1 MVPLCDLR
9 AQYESLKHEIDAAM
23 QTVAAGG
30 QFILGSNVK
39 AFEEEMAAYLGCKHA
54 IGVGSGTDALHLAVR
69 ALDIGPG
76 DEVITTPFTFIATS
90 EAICL
95 VGATPVFVDIDPR
108 TFNIDPNLI
117 ESVITPR
124 TKAILP
130 VHLYGQPCDM
140 DAIMEIA
147 ARHGLRV
154 VEDCAQALGAE
165 YRGRKAGT
173 FGDAGCL
180 SFFPS
185 KNLGCFGD
193 GGMVVTND
201 GGLSERLEYLRRHG
215 GRVKYHHEEIGL
227 NSRLDELQAAILRVK
242 LPHLDH
248 WNSLRRQHAHR
259 YNSLLTHIKQVVRPA
274 ELVGVATVAPFAD
287 ETPPVGD
294 CPDFRGGLAERKW
307 DCPLHARNPI
317 LRAVY
322 HQYTIRVD
330 DRDAVAADLRDEGTG
345 CFPYY
350 PVPLHLQRVH
360 EGLGNRQGSL
370 PCAEKAAS
378 ECLSL
383 PMFPELNCDQIE
395 QVVDSVRLSLQPGV
409 TCGAKKSA

>member
-9 AQYESLKHEIDAAM
+9 AQYESLKHEIDVAM
-23 QTVAAGG
+23 QTVAASG
-30 QFILGSNVK
+30 QFILGANVK

-117 ESVITPR
+117 ESAITPR

-140 DAIMEIA
+140 DAIMDIA
-147 ARHGLRV
+147 ERYDLRV
-154 VEDCAQALGAE
+154 VEDCAQSLGAE
-165 YRGRKAGT
+165 YRGRNAGT
-173 FGDAGCL
+173 FGDVGCL

-193 GGMVVTND
+193 GGMVVTGD
-201 GGLSERLEYLRRHG
+201 GSLCERVEYLRRHG
-215 GRVKYHHEEIGL
+215 GRVKYHHEELGL

-242 LPHLDH
+242 LPHLDR
-248 WNSLRRQHAHR
+248 WNSLRRQHAYR
-259 YNSLLTHIKQVVRPA
+259 YNSLLAELKQIVRPA
-274 ELVGVATVAPFAD
+274 ERADNGTV
-287 ETPPVGD
+287 TPHGD
-294 CPDFRGGLAERKW
+294 DDGTNSLQ
-307 DCPLHARNPI
+307 H
-317 LRAVY
+317 AVY
-322 HQYTIRVD
+322 HQYTIQVD
-330 DRDAVAADLRDEGTG
+330 NRDAVRKHLSHARVG
-345 CFPYY
+345 CAIYY
-350 PVPLHLQRVH
+350 PVPLHLQTVH
-360 EGLGNRQGSL
+360 EGLGHQPGSFS
-370 PCAEKAAS
+370 CAERAAHT
-378 ECLSL
+378 CLSL
-383 PMFPELNCDQIE
+383 PMHPELAKDQQEKVIE
-395 QVVDSVRLSLQPGV
+395 RVR
-409 TCGAKKSA
+409 SALGTSSIRRADLRAAC